1 LTILLFLI
9 SLGASI
15 IGAIVG
21 AGGGVIIKPVVDA
34 AGLLPV
40 SSASFLSGCTVLAMS
55 CCSMI
60 RSRKNEVTLRL
71 KTTVP
76 LAFGAAGGGI
86 IGKLLFEL
94 IRGNFGNERVL
105 GMVQAACLTLI
116 TAIVLIY
123 VATKDRLPSKQVDS
137 RSVAF
142 LIGTVLGCI
151 SSFLGIGGGT
161 SNVAV
166 LFLFFS
172 MDAKQAAKNSLFII
186 MFSQFAS
193 ILFAILTNTV
203 PSFQPVDLVSMAL
216 GGIGGAIIGAKLSEK
231 LTAKYVETALKLLLA
246 VIVLIN
252 LSNFIKFMGI
262 F

>member
-1 LTILLFLI
+1 MAILLFLI

-40 SSASFLSGCTVLAMS
+40 SSVSFLSGCTVLAMS

-60 RSRKNEVTLRL
+60 RCRKNKVVLRL

-76 LAFGAAGGGI
+76 LALGAAGGGI
-86 IGKLLFEL
+86 VGKLLFEL
-94 IRGNFGNERVL
+94 FRGNFGNERIL

-137 RSVAF
+137 RFAAF
-142 LIGTVLGCI
+142 FIGTVLGCI

-166 LFLFFS
+166 LFFFFS

-193 ILFAILTNTV
+193 ILFAILTNTI
-203 PSFQPVDLVSMAL
+203 PTFQPINLVCMAL
-216 GGIGGAIIGAKLSEK
+216 GGIGGAIIGAKLSER
-231 LTAKYVETALKLLLA
+231 LTARYVETALKLLLA